1 MSLMPPATSSKPL
14 RRLALLALLLAA
26 SGCSLFRPERRLDM
40 GPFGENTISMVG
52 EMQKFNR
59 PAPWVYL
66 KKYQGHAKVGEI
78 LPTQVASRRL
88 MSGVALYSMQITS
101 LNESRLSEPKRI
113 QALARYLEEI
123 VRPVLPTEAVPETA
137 FSKEELDDVLKEVRK
152 AETFLGG
159 LAAAQPLVNAVQSR
173 GLQLFNRLDEQVGM
187 AASAISGE
195 VEGEFA
201 PLKRNIV
208 ELELLQ
214 ERAMQ
219 GVTLLYKY
227 RLGEVESLPALRA
240 VYPPVAEQLPPG
252 RPPTAKQ
259 LEAAELEL
267 VGQLQRLKL
276 LKEQLGPE
284 FAIYKETQRELEMLR
299 IQAEDRARMGRVTLV
314 LWARSHK
321 NLGLGVAVPPAIDV
335 MGMLKAAGGAVAG
348 SAGKVVPGL

>member
-1 MSLMPPATSSKPL
+1 MTPTASSKHLL
-14 RRLALLALLLAA
+14 RVGLLALLFTAP
-26 SGCSLFRPERRLDM
+26 GCSLFRSERRLDM

-78 LPTQVASRRL
+78 LPTLVASRRL
-88 MSGVALYSMQITS
+88 MAGVALYSMQITS
-101 LNESRLSEPKRI
+101 LNESKLSEARRVRE
-113 QALARYLEEI
+113 LARYLDEI
-123 VRPVLPTEAVPETA
+123 VRPVLPVESGPEMV
-137 FSKEELDDVLKEVRK
+137 FSQEELDDVLKEVRK

-173 GLQLFNRLDEQVGM
+173 GLVLYNKLDEQVGV
-187 AASAISGE
+187 AATAIGGD
-195 VEGEFA
+195 VEREFA

-214 ERAMQ
+214 ERAME

-227 RLGEVESLPALRA
+227 RLGDGEALPTLRA
-240 VYPPVAEQLPPG
+240 LYPPVAEQLPLG
-252 RPPTAKQ
+252 RSPTAKQ

-314 LWARSHK
+314 LWSRSHK
-321 NLGLGVAVPPAIDV
+321 NLGMGVAVPPAIDV
-335 MGMLKAAGGAVAG
+335 MGMLKTASGAVAG
-348 SAGKVVPGL
+348 SASKMVPGL